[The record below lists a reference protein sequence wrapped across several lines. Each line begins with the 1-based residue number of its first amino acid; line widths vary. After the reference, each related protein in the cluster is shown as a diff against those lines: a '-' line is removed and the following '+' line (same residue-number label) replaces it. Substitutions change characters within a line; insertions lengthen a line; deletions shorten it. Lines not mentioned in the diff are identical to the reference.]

1 MCVSKS
7 DDTICQPN
15 YTVIFVIL
23 YCITKSRW
31 HIASE
36 FNTIK
41 YMKKYSAN
49 EELVA
54 LLEKN
59 NFVERNT
66 IGDSI
71 KGKRRFKVLGSAYRE
86 LLLDNDQM
94 IIYDKEVVQLQTDSL
109 TEEELR
115 LLILF
120 FKLKREEVEEL
131 TEGLPFEF
139 SKAFDRIHD
148 LSKEFCI
155 AIVLKLKDSQSK
167 SARLIMNAY
176 NGVKL

>member
-1 MCVSKS
+1 M
-7 DDTICQPN
+7 
-15 YTVIFVIL
+15 
-23 YCITKSRW
+23 
-31 HIASE
+31 
-36 FNTIK
+36 
-41 YMKKYSAN
+41 
-49 EELVA
+49 
-54 LLEKN
+54 
-59 NFVERNT
+59 
-66 IGDSI
+66 
-71 KGKRRFKVLGSAYRE
+71 LGSAYRE